1 MPTSRPTIQEV
12 AAPVAICLQL
22 IVVVLLQVSWHG
34 QFMAQQLQLFMEVI
48 VGAVLE
54 EAKH

>member
-34 QFMAQQLQLFMEVI
+34 QFSAQQLQLFVEVI